1 MKATLLPRSTGL
13 ALGLLLI
20 ASAGAQQH
28 LSRNI
33 QQLPPFADSVL
44 HRQFQA
50 ILTQMDRFSAEG
62 SMEAI
67 GRAMQHIDPAEDV
80 EAMYYLLSYRAEVLY
95 YEGLF
100 HEGIADLDKAEV
112 LAHQLGDSLLVANV
126 YNLKGLLHE
135 NIQEHQAALPLLQQ
149 AAAWFPQRPAARY
162 PVSELHHIHG
172 NMGSYLT
179 GIGALDSA
187 GAHLKRSLELA
198 TLAGAPR
205 AVAVAWW
212 SLGNLALK
220 RQQADSALRCYDRSV
235 EVAHGMKDHDIGADA
250 LVGRAAALAAKGE
263 QEAMAEAVTQA
274 RRYLIDHAAGI
285 GQVTQRNAHR
295 RLARIW
301 REQSGYREA
310 LEHMAIW
317 YHIDSAIT
325 KSNIRTALEIQA
337 AKLRA
342 DGELALERVERARS
356 QEALERV
363 RWSRN
368 LVVVASVL
376 GALLLSGLYLGYRSR
391 QRAKQRLA
399 ELEVLRLQ
407 QEQTIAELRI
417 REEVGRDMHDDLGA
431 GLSALKLRSEM
442 ALRKEQDPERR
453 KLWTFLASTAGE
465 LMVNMRQMIWT
476 LNADQS
482 TVEDLLVYAGNYARS
497 YLDAHGLALE
507 LVMPKDVPHKELS
520 AQQRRNLLL
529 VMKEALHNIV
539 KHAQATEVLLAISVV
554 PEGISIS
561 IVDNGIGLPR
571 NAELG
576 EGNGLRNMARRLEV
590 IGGSFRVEHPEEGLR
605 AERRGTSLRLHMPFG
620 MDANKG
626 SIGREARPTATS
638 QP

>member
-1 MKATLLPRSTGL
+1 MFLTA
-13 ALGLLLI
+13 A
-20 ASAGAQQH
+20 AQQR
-28 LSRNI
+28 LSTNI
-33 QQLPPFADSVL
+33 AQLPPLPNTAL
-44 HRQFQA
+44 HQQFVE

-62 SMEAI
+62 SMAAI
-67 GRAMQHIDPAEDV
+67 GKAFRSIDPAQDV
-80 EAMYYLLSYRAEVLY
+80 EANYYLHCFRAEVLY

-100 HEGIADLDKAEV
+100 HEGITDLDKAEV

-149 AAAWFPQRPAARY
+149 AAAWFPKRPAARY

-187 GAHLKRSLELA
+187 GVHLIRSLELA
-198 TLAGAPR
+198 SSADAPR

-220 RQQADSALRCYDRSV
+220 QQLADSALRCFDRSV
-235 EVAHGMKDHDIGADA
+235 QVAHGMKDHDIGADA
-250 LVGRAAALAAKGE
+250 LVGRAAALAAMNDR
-263 QEAMAEAVTQA
+263 QAMAEAVAQA

-295 RLARIW
+295 RLAGVW
-301 REQSGYREA
+301 KDEGGHAEA

-317 YHIDSAIT
+317 YRIDSAIT

-342 DGELALERVERARS
+342 DGELAVERVERARS

-363 RWSRN
+363 RYSRN
-368 LVVVASVL
+368 VVVVASVV
-376 GALLLSGLYLGYRSR
+376 GAAILIGLYLGYRSR

-399 ELEVLRLQ
+399 ELEVLQLQ
-407 QEQTIAELRI
+407 QERTIAELRI

-442 ALRKEQDPERR
+442 ALRNEQDPERR
-453 KLWTFLASTAGE
+453 QLWTFLASTAGE

-497 YLDAHGLALE
+497 YLDAHDLALE
-507 LVMPKDVPHKELS
+507 LVMPNEVPKVDLS
-520 AQQRRNLLL
+520 AHQRRNMLL
-529 VMKEALHNIV
+529 VLKEALHNIV
-539 KHAQATEVLLAISVV
+539 KHARATRVVIAISVV

-561 IVDNGIGLPR
+561 IVDDGIGLPR
-571 NAELG
+571 HANKG

-590 IGGSFRVEHPEEGLR
+590 IGGSFRVEHPEQEG
-605 AERRGTSLRLHMPFG
+605 ATGQRGTSLRLHLPFG
-620 MDANKG
+620 VGDNKG
-626 SIGREARPTATS
+626 SIGAKASVASPS
-638 QP
+638 HP